1 MSRGVGGQSALGA
14 HPLYRGPVAKRV
26 AVSPGSA
33 SLGSAKKILSGV
45 ESLTSLC
52 PLFPYLH
59 VLRFLF
65 VFLLFSFFIRL
76 FSPVRR
82 LRRAQV
88 LYREQLLGRKQIP
101 PPGERALCQANH
113 AHFRKGDESLQ

>member
-33 SLGSAKKILSGV
+33 SLGSVKKVLSGV

-59 VLRFLF
+59 VLPFFLIFCF
-65 VFLLFSFFIRL
+65 VISVTPRWRSRGYGQMERVEFD
-76 FSPVRR
+76 SPGWGRS
-82 LRRAQV
+82 RA
-88 LYREQLLGRKQIP
+88 
-101 PPGERALCQANH
+101 
-113 AHFRKGDESLQ
+113 